1 MAQDYGN
8 PSYREPRRGDRDD
21 ARQQWDARQRNDA
34 RRAEMLRQEELRR
47 RQRAAGRTSQRIT
60 VTEHDDAPEGDR
72 GTAYQQDLDRR
83 HAVRRDIDSRGARR
97 PRINRDDVR
106 RSADR
111 YDESRSAA
119 GRQRASRSAD
129 SRSGER
135 MGADSRSRSRS
146 GSTSSSR
153 SRSDN
158 RQNGARRDD
167 RRRSGGRS
175 ADERSGRRPA
185 GRSSRGPRPNQVIL
199 GPTGIPPKRGLFGFD
214 LPPFVLIIAAV
225 IVVIILVLIVRSCS
239 GGSDEEAAGAVAGST
254 AQQETSAVVTAA
266 GSAGTTGSA
275 GSTTQQGADATAS
288 SAKQDSDES
297 TQQGTAS
304 TAQQGAAAT
313 AATLPASGS
322 GRVSFVAVG
331 DNLPD
336 DLIGYWADAQ
346 AGSEGD
352 GTYDY
357 TGLYTFIKPYV
368 ASADLAYMKEETHL
382 RGNDI
387 GPRGYPSFNT
397 TDEMADAVVD
407 AGFDFVASASNHA
420 YDWGLYGAIDHSL
433 SVWETKPVAFTG
445 TSVTEEQY
453 NRIATLQ
460 KNGITFALLDYTY
473 GVNWPDTMELPE
485 HSINFIDED
494 RIASDVDRAK
504 QQADVVLVAM
514 HWGTELLMEADEQ
527 QQHLAQFLA
536 NLDVDV
542 VLGSHPHVIGPV
554 EWVANEDGGGHK
566 TLVVYSLGNFLS
578 DHEVR
583 SPQVELEGMLCCD
596 FVRAGASG
604 SADADAESTSSA
616 TTVTNAKGITIEN
629 VRWVPLVNHTNAD
642 RTDFGVYALKDY
654 TNELGKLNAAYAD
667 NDVDDP
673 IKWLREKTH
682 EVIGSAVP
690 IDDGTNA
697 IAVVGQNADQAIAS
711 GGSEAAVDAAV
722 AAKTI
727 QV

>member
-8 PSYREPRRGDRDD
+8 PSYREPRRGDQED

-60 VTEHDDAPEGDR
+60 VTEYDDAPEGDR

-83 HAVRRDIDSRGARR
+83 HAVRRDVDSGGVRR

-111 YDESRSAA
+111 YDGSRSAA
-119 GRQRASRSAD
+119 GRQRTSRSAD

-135 MGADSRSRSRS
+135 IGSDSRSRS
-146 GSTSSSR
+146 GSASSSR
-153 SRSDN
+153 PRSDS

-167 RRRSGGRS
+167 RRRPGGRS
-175 ADERSGRRPA
+175 ADERSGARRSA
-185 GRSSRGPRPNQVIL
+185 GRSSRGSRPNQVIL

-239 GGSDEEAAGAVAGST
+239 GGSDEEMTGAAAGAA
-254 AQQETSAVVTAA
+254 AQQETSAAVTAA
-266 GSAGTTGSA
+266 GSAGATGST
-275 GSTTQQGADATAS
+275 GSTTQQGADATTS
-288 SAKQDSDES
+288 SAKQDSDEP
-297 TQQGTAS
+297 TQQGAAS
-304 TAQQGAAAT
+304 TAQQGTAAT

-346 AGSEGD
+346 AGSEDD

-357 TGLYTFIKPYV
+357 TGLYTYIKPYV
-368 ASADLAYMKEETHL
+368 TAADLAYMKEETHL
-382 RGNDI
+382 GGNDI

-420 YDWGLYGAIDHSL
+420 YDWGLYGAIEHSL

-494 RIASDVDRAK
+494 RISSDVARAK

-554 EWVANEDGGGHK
+554 EWVANEDGSGHK

-596 FVRAGASG
+596 FVRAGAGG
-604 SADADAESTSSA
+604 SNDADAESASSA
-616 TTVTNAKGITIEN
+616 STTTNAKGITIEN

-673 IKWLREKTH
+673 VKWLRDKTR
-682 EVIGSAVP
+682 EVIGDAVP
-690 IDDGTNA
+690 IDDGTST
-697 IAVVGQNADQAIAS
+697 IATVGQNADQAIAS

>member
-1 MAQDYGN
+1 MG
-8 PSYREPRRGDRDD
+8 PS
-21 ARQQWDARQRNDA
+21 
-34 RRAEMLRQEELRR
+34 
-47 RQRAAGRTSQRIT
+47 
-60 VTEHDDAPEGDR
+60 
-72 GTAYQQDLDRR
+72 
-83 HAVRRDIDSRGARR
+83 
-97 PRINRDDVR
+97 
-106 RSADR
+106 
-111 YDESRSAA
+111 
-119 GRQRASRSAD
+119 
-129 SRSGER
+129 
-135 MGADSRSRSRS
+135 
-146 GSTSSSR
+146 
-153 SRSDN
+153 
-158 RQNGARRDD
+158 
-167 RRRSGGRS
+167 
-175 ADERSGRRPA
+175 
-185 GRSSRGPRPNQVIL
+185 
-199 GPTGIPPKRGLFGFD
+199 GIPPKKGLLG
-214 LPPFVLIIAAV
+214 LGIPPIALIIAAV
-225 IVVIILVLIVRSCS
+225 VVVLLLVFIVRSCS
-239 GGSDEEAAGAVAGST
+239 GGSEDTTTGAPANVAT
-254 AQQETSAVVTAA
+254 QQETSAEITASGTA
-266 GSAGTTGSA
+266 GASGAA
-275 GSTTQQGADATAS
+275 AQQGAEATAS
-288 SAKQDSDES
+288 SEVKDSDEAA
-297 TQQGTAS
+297 QQEPVSAE
-304 TAQQGAAAT
+304 QQGAAAP

-346 AGSEGD
+346 AGKEDD
-352 GTYDY
+352 GAYDY
-357 TGLYTFIKPYV
+357 TGLYKYIKPYI

-382 RGNDI
+382 GGNEI

-420 YDWGLYGAIDHSL
+420 YDWGLYGAIDNSL

-460 KNGITFALLDYTY
+460 SNGITFALLDYTY

-494 RIASDVDRAK
+494 RIKSDVARAK

-514 HWGTELLMEADEQ
+514 HWGTELLMEADEE

-554 EWVANEDGGGHK
+554 EWVANEDGSGHK
-566 TLVVYSLGNFLS
+566 TLVAYSLGNFLS

-596 FVRAGASG
+596 FVRTGASNSEG
-604 SADADAESTSSA
+604 TNAEDAAAA
-616 TTVTNAKGITIEN
+616 TPNAKGIAIEN

-673 IKWLREKTH
+673 VKWLRDKTH
-682 EVIGSAVP
+682 EVIGNAVP
-690 IDDGTNA
+690 IDDGTSAIAITGQNVDQAVLSGSSNA
-697 IAVVGQNADQAIAS
+697 I
-711 GGSEAAVDAAV
+711 VDAAM
-722 AAKTI
+722 AAKAI